1 VVGRRKAGTLKI
13 GILIF
18 DQVTQLDA
26 TGPFEALSRIPG
38 AQVLLVAKSRAA
50 ITAEFGLKIMPDAD
64 FKSCPKLDMLLVPG
78 GTGINPMLL
87 DCPTLAFIRRKAA
100 QAKYVT
106 SVCTGSLLLGA
117 AGLLEGKR
125 AACHW
130 LSLPLLKAFG
140 ARPSNRRI
148 ERDGRIWTAGGITAG
163 IDFGLWVAGQIAGPR
178 VAKEIQLVLQYD
190 PQPPYRAGSPKGA
203 GRAITETVTAAR
215 FAMQA
220 RRALLVEEAA
230 RRLN

>member
-1 VVGRRKAGTLKI
+1 LKI

-26 TGPFEALSRIPG
+26 TGPFESLARIPG
-38 AQVLLVAKSRAA
+38 ATVVLVARRQAPV
-50 ITAEFGLKIMPDAD
+50 TAEFGLKLIPDVD
-64 FKSCPKLDMLLVPG
+64 FKTCPKLDILLVPG
-78 GTGINPMLL
+78 GTGINPLLL
-87 DCPTLAFIRRKAA
+87 DRATLAFIRRKAA

-140 ARPSNRRI
+140 ARPSRRRI
-148 ERDGRIWTAGGITAG
+148 ETDGRIWTAGGITSG
-163 IDFGLWVAGQIAGPR
+163 IDFGLWVAGRIAGPR
-178 VAKEIQLVLQYD
+178 VAKEIQLMLQYD
-190 PQPPYRAGSPKGA
+190 PQPPFKAGSPEGA
-203 GRAITETVTAAR
+203 GKAITEAVTASR
-215 FAMQA
+215 FAVQTQ
-220 RRALLVEEAA
+220 RALLVEEAA
-230 RRLN
+230 RRLK